1 MINSE
6 KKLGLYSAKK
16 LKKFKVK
23 IISHIKKIKSLLLNL
38 KNKQKKISIYGASG
52 KGQAL
57 MQFCNINNK
66 IVDYVF

>member
-6 KKLGLYSAKK
+6 KNLDDSAKK

-57 MQFCNINNK
+57 MHL
-66 IVDYVF
+66 